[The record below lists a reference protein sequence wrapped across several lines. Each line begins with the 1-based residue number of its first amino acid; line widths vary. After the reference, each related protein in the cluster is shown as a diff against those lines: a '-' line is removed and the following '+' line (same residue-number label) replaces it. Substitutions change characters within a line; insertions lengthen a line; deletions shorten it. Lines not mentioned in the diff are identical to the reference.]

1 MREKILYVLGVA
13 ATLLLVRNLYVIFI
27 TLPDEQ
33 DQGAIYRIMFFHI
46 PAWFVCFTAYFLA
59 GVTSVLYLVK
69 KQFKY
74 DVFSVSAVE
83 VGLAFTLIGLATGSI
98 WARIIWG
105 IWWTWDARL
114 TWAFITCLL
123 YAAYLMMRNMMDD
136 ASTRARFAAVVCTF
150 AFTSV
155 AITFKAIEW
164 WRTQHPGPVLSLPG
178 RSAGGTMDPEMEA
191 ALRLNYLAL
200 FVIAGVLIAVRMNQ
214 EKRLREVESLRRQ
227 VHAM

>member
-1 MREKILYVLGVA
+1 MREKILYLLGIA
-13 ATLLLVRNLYVIFI
+13 AAILLVRNLYVMFI
-27 TLPDEQ
+27 ALPDEQ

-46 PAWFVCFTAYFLA
+46 PSWFVCFTAYFLA
-59 GVTSVLYLVK
+59 GVASVLYLVRK
-69 KQFKY
+69 RFEY
-74 DVFSVSAVE
+74 DVFAVSSIE
-83 VGLAFTLIGLATGSI
+83 VGLAFTVIGLVTGSI

-123 YAAYLMMRNMMDD
+123 YAGYLMMRNMMDD
-136 ASTRARFAAVVCTF
+136 ASTRARFASVVGVF

-164 WRTQHPGPVLSLPG
+164 WRTQHPGPVLRLPG
-178 RSAGGTMDPEMEA
+178 RAAGGTMDPEMES

-200 FVIAGVLIAVRMNQ
+200 FLLAGVLIAIRMNQ
-214 EKRLREVESLRRQ
+214 ERRLREVEAIRRRI
-227 VHAM
+227 HAL